1 MSGEPSI
8 AYQISHSI
16 TVSHVSLW
24 SYMQNIFKFLYY
36 FLAFMFWCVCL
47 FVRVG
52 MQTQWTAAPQ
62 TVMEMESVSLDT
74 ATALLDSWVL
84 TVPKV
89 RNIYLSVCLSNFSKR
104 ASLKEMRLSYFP
116 ASQHSLEGLFVALSL
131 FTSADYTHI
140 CRVFPSTKWAFAV
153 LMLSSHECVISY

>member
-1 MSGEPSI
+1 
-8 AYQISHSI
+8 
-16 TVSHVSLW
+16 
-24 SYMQNIFKFLYY
+24 
-36 FLAFMFWCVCL
+36 MFWCVCL

-89 RNIYLSVCLSNFSKR
+89 RNIYLSVCLISV
-104 ASLKEMRLSYFP
+104 KE
-116 ASQHSLEGLFVALSL
+116 QV
-131 FTSADYTHI
+131 
-140 CRVFPSTKWAFAV
+140 
-153 LMLSSHECVISY
+153 

>member
-1 MSGEPSI
+1 
-8 AYQISHSI
+8 
-16 TVSHVSLW
+16 
-24 SYMQNIFKFLYY
+24 
-36 FLAFMFWCVCL
+36 MFWCVCL

-89 RNIYLSVCLSNFSKR
+89 RNIYLSVCLS
-104 ASLKEMRLSYFP
+104 
-116 ASQHSLEGLFVALSL
+116 V
-131 FTSADYTHI
+131 
-140 CRVFPSTKWAFAV
+140 
-153 LMLSSHECVISY
+153 

>member
-1 MSGEPSI
+1 
-8 AYQISHSI
+8 
-16 TVSHVSLW
+16 
-24 SYMQNIFKFLYY
+24 
-36 FLAFMFWCVCL
+36 MFWCVCL

-89 RNIYLSVCLSNFSKR
+89 SLSV
-104 ASLKEMRLSYFP
+104 
-116 ASQHSLEGLFVALSL
+116 
-131 FTSADYTHI
+131 
-140 CRVFPSTKWAFAV
+140 
-153 LMLSSHECVISY
+153 

>member
-1 MSGEPSI
+1 
-8 AYQISHSI
+8 
-16 TVSHVSLW
+16 
-24 SYMQNIFKFLYY
+24 
-36 FLAFMFWCVCL
+36 MFWCVCL

-89 RNIYLSVCLSNFSKR
+89 RNICLSVCLISV
-104 ASLKEMRLSYFP
+104 KE
-116 ASQHSLEGLFVALSL
+116 QV
-131 FTSADYTHI
+131 
-140 CRVFPSTKWAFAV
+140 
-153 LMLSSHECVISY
+153 